1 MKQTYAHQHPYQ
13 RTNWK
18 AILPGNISW
27 YQVFNEKRRYGRR
40 VKLWGAS
47 FTPAK
52 IEAIKKALEDNNFNV
67 IDVSGHWCDN
77 LYGGMSSIVIQV
89 KDYDKRYIKASRKL
103 KKNS

>member
-1 MKQTYAHQHPYQ
+1 MQLSYAQKHPYK

-27 YQVFNEKRRYGRR
+27 SEVYNEKRWYGRR

-52 IEAIKKALEDNNFNV
+52 IKAIKKALEDNNFNV
-67 IDVSGHWCDN
+67 IDVSGHWC
-77 LYGGMSSIVIQV
+77 GGMSSIVIQV